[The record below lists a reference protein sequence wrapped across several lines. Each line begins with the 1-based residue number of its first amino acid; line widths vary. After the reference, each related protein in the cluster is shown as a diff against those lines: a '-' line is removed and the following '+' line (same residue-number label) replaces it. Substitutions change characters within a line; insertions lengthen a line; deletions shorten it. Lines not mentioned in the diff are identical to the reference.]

1 MADARDLA
9 LPLVGG
15 GDHDWNELFYRFG
28 LLTEPSVKE
37 VSGATHHL
45 GTAIMLLGLAWCAM
59 FVLPARIRSNFG
71 DTVSERWPKLAKLL
85 GCDPAVSL

>member
-28 LLTEPSVKE
+28 LLGESGVRG
-37 VSGATHHL
+37 VSGATL
-45 GTAIMLLGLAWCAM
+45 CAGIILMLLGLVWVAVFA
-59 FVLPARIRSNFG
+59 LPSTTR
-71 DTVSERWPKLAKLL
+71 DTLAAAVETRAPGLL
-85 GCDPAVSL
+85 LLLRDSRD